1 MASSTRKKA
10 RSSTSETTAS
20 VAELAAEAG
29 RHLETAAMLRSI
41 GELIIPRFHDDHGRL
56 PAYLLR
62 RQGSGPRPA
71 QTEAVAQ
78 TEGAIESLAREFDG
92 RAQALLGL
100 RIRVGDRETPTPD
113 VDFMS
118 DEVVERDSL
127 EGEFRVARGKRTDGC
142 PRGE

>member
-1 MASSTRKKA
+1 MAARTRKNA
-10 RSSTSETTAS
+10 NGSTAATAS
-20 VAELAAEAG
+20 VAELVAAAG

-78 TEGAIESLAREFDG
+78 TEGAIENLAREFDA
-92 RAQALLGL
+92 RARALLHL
-100 RIRVGDRETPTPD
+100 RVPIDDGETPAD
-113 VDFMS
+113 SENFAS
-118 DEVVERDSL
+118 DEVVERDLL
-127 EGEFRVARGKRTDGC
+127 EAELRAATGVRS
-142 PRGE
+142 